1 MDKELLIKNKAI
13 QICID
18 SKENL
23 TPNRMVVLEQFLKSK
38 KPISAYDLG
47 IKLKTKNKNL
57 NISSIY
63 RVIDFW
69 IKLKIVHKISLLNK
83 FILCSNP
90 EEIHTHITNICT
102 KCSDVIETCNESMG
116 LNLEKSSN
124 DLGILITPNINLEI
138 PILCVNCK

>member
-1 MDKELLIKNKAI
+1 MTKEQLNKNKAI

-18 SKENL
+18 SKESL
-23 TPNRMVVLEQFLKSK
+23 TPNRISVLEELLKSK
-38 KPISAYDLG
+38 KPISAYDLRIQL
-47 IKLKTKNKNL
+47 IKKGKDL
-57 NISSIY
+57 NISTIY

-69 IKLKIVHKISLLNK
+69 IKLKIIHKISLLNK

-90 EEIHTHITNICT
+90 DEIHTHITNICT
-102 KCSDVIETCNESMG
+102 KCSDVIETCNKSMG